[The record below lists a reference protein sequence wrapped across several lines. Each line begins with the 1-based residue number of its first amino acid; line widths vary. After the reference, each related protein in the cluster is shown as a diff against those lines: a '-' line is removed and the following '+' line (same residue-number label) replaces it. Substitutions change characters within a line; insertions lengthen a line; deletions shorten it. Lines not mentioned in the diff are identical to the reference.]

1 MPPTAHSGRRL
12 PRLAATPFGAVAA
25 MLVGTLVGTAAG
37 VAAGTVTASAAAS
50 DPPGRRIVDHR
61 VRTGE
66 TVTGL
71 AVRYHAWT
79 AELVARNHLGKG
91 ADIRA
96 GQHLQIP
103 VVLAALPHRAH
114 QRAHHRAHH
123 ARRHRVSPH
132 HTAPRVTHARPTG
145 HADPARAAVR
155 RTVAG
160 TAAHH
165 GVDPQLAL
173 AVAWQE
179 SGWQMDRRS
188 SAGAIGAMQVLPDT
202 GAWMSLYEGRRL
214 RLHRLGDNATA
225 GVRLLGVLGD
235 ETGSRRRA
243 VAAYYQGLGALRQH
257 GQFRD
262 TRQYVADVL
271 AIRHRLETG
280 LPPA

>member
-1 MPPTAHSGRRL
+1 LASTAHARR
-12 PRLAATPFGAVAA
+12 RLAAGLAGAVAGA
-25 MLVGTLVGTAAG
+25 LAPVLLGAAL
-37 VAAGTVTASAAAS
+37 APSAAAEHL
-50 DPPGRRIVDHR
+50 PPGRRIVDHR
-61 VRTGE
+61 VRSGE

-79 AELVARNHLGKG
+79 SELLSRNHLRPD
-91 ADIRA
+91 ATIRV
-96 GQHLQIP
+96 GQHLEIP
-103 VVLAALPHRAH
+103 VVLAALPHHGRP
-114 QRAHHRAHH
+114 HRAHH
-123 ARRHRVSPH
+123 QDPPRSHRAVRHGSARRPSSLSP
-132 HTAPRVTHARPTG
+132 T
-145 HADPARAAVR
+145 PARAAVR

-160 TAAHH
+160 TAARH

-188 SAGAIGAMQVLPDT
+188 EAGAIGAMQVLPTT

-225 GVRLLGVLGD
+225 GVRLLQVLGD
-235 ETGSRRRA
+235 ETSSRRRT
-243 VAAYYQGLGALRQH
+243 VAAYYQGLGALREH

-262 TRQYVADVL
+262 TRQYVANVL
-271 AIRHRLETG
+271 AVRHRLESG